1 MSVPRAVT
9 SLKALK
15 VTNGYRVDLPEHV
28 ATEAP
33 MQILVAGPRQDPAP
47 LAVTMRTP
55 GHDFDLAAGFV
66 ITEGVASPSSIS
78 AVSYCTDPARIGTGR
93 FGGGDE
99 ESRFNHVTVLL
110 AAPFDM
116 SGRERY
122 FGVSASCGVCGKRS
136 VDQVELA
143 CGAVRPA
150 PAIQVGVVIGLPD
163 ELRRGQQGFER
174 TGGLHAAG
182 LFDPEGRPWC
192 VREDVGRHNAVDKV
206 IGQMALA
213 VGAWDPDDLAGRILI
228 VSGRVSF
235 EIVQKVAVAGIGTI
249 AAISAPSSLAVDA
262 ADRLGIALVAFVRG
276 DGFNI
281 YSHPERIAA
290 PS

>member
-15 VTNGYRVDLPEHV
+15 VRNGYRVALPEHV

-33 MQILVAGPRQDPAP
+33 MQILVAGPRQVPAP

-66 ITEGVASPSSIS
+66 ITEGVASPSSIT
-78 AVSYCTDPARIGTGR
+78 AVSYCTDPERIGADR
-93 FGGGDE
+93 FGPVDE
-99 ESRFNHVTVLL
+99 ESRFNHVTVHV
-110 AAPFDM
+110 AEPFDIA
-116 SGRERY
+116 GRERY

-136 VDQVELA
+136 VDQVELE
-143 CGAVRPA
+143 CGAVGPA
-150 PAIQVGVVIGLPD
+150 PPIPPEVVVRLPE
-163 ELRRGQQGFER
+163 ELRSGQRGFDR

-182 LFDPEGRPWC
+182 LFDPGGRPWC

-206 IGQMALA
+206 IGHMALA
-213 VGAWDPDDLAGRILI
+213 VGEWDPDDLAGRILI

-262 ADRLGIALVAFVRG
+262 AERLGIALVAFVRG

-281 YSHPERIAA
+281 YSHPERITALR
-290 PS
+290 